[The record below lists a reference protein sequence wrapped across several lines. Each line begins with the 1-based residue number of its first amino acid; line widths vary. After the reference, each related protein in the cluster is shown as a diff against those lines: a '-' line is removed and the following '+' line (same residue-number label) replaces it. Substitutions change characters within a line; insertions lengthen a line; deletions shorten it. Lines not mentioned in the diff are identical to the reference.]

1 VIDPEALAREFVAA
15 VGRSPRLY
23 RAPGRVNLIGEHT
36 DYNDGF
42 VMPIALDRDTWV
54 AAAPRADRRLVVRSR
69 EFGDTVNID
78 LEGGLSPD
86 VVAQPFPPSLA
97 SDRSE
102 LRRDS
107 PKREQREGGRAAP
120 AADGRPEGLRC
131 ERPPTDMTCAS
142 PARPWTR
149 YVQGIAAT
157 LGKTRRLI
165 GADLMIASDVPIGA
179 GLSSS
184 AALEVACG
192 FALLDLA
199 GGPIELDHLAHAA
212 QRAEHDFAG
221 TRCGIMDQTIACHGR
236 ADAALWLD
244 TRSLERRWLPLPP
257 RVRVVVC
264 NTMVRH
270 ELASGEYNARR
281 ADCEAGVAVL
291 AHQRPNVRAL
301 RDATLADLDAVSDQL
316 SARVSRR
323 CRHVIT
329 ENARVGL
336 AAEALDHGD
345 VHRVGA
351 LMNESHDSLRRDY
364 EVSCTELDTMVAI
377 ARSLAGVHGARMT
390 GGGFGGCV
398 VALVERAAAATVVRE
413 IARKFR
419 SATGTTPE
427 VWPTGAGAGV
437 GAWPV
442 GASA

>member
-1 VIDPEALAREFVAA
+1 VIDPETLSREFEAT

-54 AAAPRADRRLVVRSR
+54 AAAPRADRLLVVRSR
-69 EFGDTVNID
+69 EYGETVILD
-78 LEGGLSPD
+78 GGTQS
-86 VVAQPFPPSLA
+86 AQRPQ
-97 SDRSE
+97 SE
-102 LRRDS
+102 RIHWS
-107 PKREQREGGRAAP
+107 
-120 AADGRPEGLRC
+120 
-131 ERPPTDMTCAS
+131 
-142 PARPWTR
+142 R
-149 YVQGIAAT
+149 YVWGIAAVLREST
-157 LGKTRRLI
+157 PLT

-192 FALLDLA
+192 YALMDLA
-199 GGPIELDHLAHAA
+199 GVPIDLDLLAHAA
-212 QRAEHDFAG
+212 QRAEHDFVG
-221 TRCGIMDQTIACHGR
+221 TRCGIMDQTIACYGR
-236 ADAALWLD
+236 ADAALCLD
-244 TRSLERRWLPLPP
+244 TRSLTRRWLPLPP

-264 NTMVRH
+264 NTMMRH

-281 ADCEAGVAVL
+281 ADCETGVAAL
-291 AHQRPNVRAL
+291 AQQRSNVRAL
-301 RDATLADLDAVSDQL
+301 RDVTLADLETVADRL
-316 SARVSRR
+316 SERVYRR

-329 ENARVGL
+329 ENARVGQAADAL
-336 AAEALDHGD
+336 AIHD
-345 VHRVGA
+345 VDRVGT
-351 LMNESHDSLRRDY
+351 LMNESHESLRCDY

-398 VALVERAAAATVVRE
+398 VALVEAPAEGSVVRD
-413 IARKFR
+413 IARHYE
-419 SATGTTPE
+419 SATGTKPD

>member
-1 VIDPEALAREFVAA
+1 VIDPEALAREFAVA

-54 AAAPRADRRLVVRSR
+54 AAAPRDDGTLVVRSK
-69 EFGDTVNID
+69 EFNETLSINLGHVGADPSVRAGADTWV
-78 LEGGLSPD
+78 GPYWG
-86 VVAQPFPPSLA
+86 
-97 SDRSE
+97 
-102 LRRDS
+102 
-107 PKREQREGGRAAP
+107 
-120 AADGRPEGLRC
+120 
-131 ERPPTDMTCAS
+131 
-142 PARPWTR
+142 R
-149 YVQGIAAT
+149 YVGGVALT
-157 LGKTRRLI
+157 LDRVC
-165 GADLMIASDVPIGA
+165 GADLLIASDVPIGA

-192 FALLDLA
+192 FALLDIA
-199 GGPIELDHLAHAA
+199 GAPIDLDHLAHAA

-291 AHQRPNVRAL
+291 ARQRPDVRAL
-301 RDATLADLDAVSDQL
+301 RDATLADLDAVSDRL

-329 ENARVGL
+329 ENARVGR
-336 AAEALDHGD
+336 AAEALENGD
-345 VHRVGA
+345 VHRVGT

-398 VALVERAAAATVVRE
+398 VALVDRAAASTVVRE
-413 IARKFR
+413 IARKYK
-419 SATGTTPE
+419 SATGTTPD

-442 GASA
+442 GAPA

>member
-1 VIDPEALAREFVAA
+1 VIDPQALAREFEAA

-69 EFGDTVNID
+69 EFGGIVIID
-78 LEGGLSPD
+78 LEDGLSLERT
-86 VVAQPFPPSLA
+86 PSSVTPVSA
-97 SDRSE
+97 
-102 LRRDS
+102 
-107 PKREQREGGRAAP
+107 
-120 AADGRPEGLRC
+120 
-131 ERPPTDMTCAS
+131 
-142 PARPWTR
+142 ARPWTR
-149 YVQGIAAT
+149 YVHGIAAI
-157 LGKTRRLI
+157 LGESIRLT
-165 GADLMIASDVPIGA
+165 GADLMIASNVPIGA

-184 AALEVACG
+184 AALEIACG
-192 FALLDLA
+192 YALLDLA
-199 GGPIELDHLAHAA
+199 GASIDLDHLAHAA

-244 TRSLERRWLPLPP
+244 TRSLERRWLPLSP
-257 RVRVVVC
+257 RVRVIVC
-264 NTMVRH
+264 DTMVRH

-291 AHQRPNVRAL
+291 ARHRPNVRAL
-301 RDATLADLDAVSDQL
+301 RDVTLADLDAVSDRL
-316 SARVSRR
+316 SERMSRR

-336 AAEALDHGD
+336 AAEALERCD
-345 VHRVGA
+345 VHRLGT

-377 ARSLAGVHGARMT
+377 ARSLAGVYGARMT

-398 VALVERAAAATVVRE
+398 VALVDRAAVDTIVRD
-413 IARKFR
+413 IARKYK
-419 SATGTTPE
+419 SATGTTPD
-427 VWPTGAGAGV
+427 VWPTAAGAGV
-437 GAWPV
+437 GAWPL

>member
-1 VIDPEALAREFVAA
+1 VIDPEALAHEFEAA
-15 VGRSPRLY
+15 IGRSPRLY

-54 AAAPRADRRLVVRSR
+54 AAAPRADRQLVVRSR
-69 EFGDTVNID
+69 EYGGTLIID
-78 LEGGLSPD
+78 LEDGLPPD
-86 VVAQPFPPSLA
+86 VVAQLLA
-97 SDRSE
+97 
-102 LRRDS
+102 
-107 PKREQREGGRAAP
+107 AAP
-120 AADGRPEGLRC
+120 AARH
-131 ERPPTDMTCAS
+131 
-142 PARPWTR
+142 WTR
-149 YVQGIAAT
+149 YVHGIAAT
-157 LGKTRRLI
+157 LGESKRLA

-199 GGPIELDHLAHAA
+199 GAPIDLDHLAHAA

-221 TRCGIMDQTIACHGR
+221 TRCGIMDQTIACRGR
-236 ADAALWLD
+236 ADSALWLD

-270 ELASGEYNARR
+270 ELASSEYNARR
-281 ADCEAGVAVL
+281 ADCEAGVATL
-291 AHQRPNVRAL
+291 ARERPDIRAL
-301 RDATLADLDAVSDQL
+301 RDVTLAELDAVSDRL
-316 SARVSRR
+316 SERVVRR

-329 ENARVGL
+329 ENARVGQ
-336 AAEALDHGD
+336 AAEALESLD
-345 VHRVGA
+345 VHRVGT
-351 LMNESHDSLRRDY
+351 LMNQSHDSLRRDY

-398 VALVERAAAATVVRE
+398 VALVDRTAAPTVVRDL
-413 IARKFR
+413 ARKYK
-419 SATGTTPE
+419 SATGTTPD

-437 GAWPV
+437 GVWPV